1 MSLRESARAIAGF
14 DAVLFMAS
22 VDDLA
27 TNTAF
32 ARKNDATFPVL
43 SDPDK
48 VAARAYGVLTAAGY
62 AARVTFYIG
71 PDGRIAAIDEDVQP
85 LRAGEELLQNLREL
99 GVGGRALSD

>member
-1 MSLRESARAIAGF
+1 MSLRESAKTIAGF

-43 SDPDK
+43 SDPEK
-48 VAARAYGVLTAAGY
+48 STARAYGVLTPAGY

-71 PDGRIAAIDEDVQP
+71 PDGRIAAIDRDVDA
-85 LRAGEELLQNLREL
+85 LRAGEEMLKILDEL
-99 GVGGRALSD
+99 GVERRAASE